1 LAFGRHKFFFREF
14 LSFMSHLRRRK
25 NKVILH
31 IVPFYILLG
40 ALLLISLYIFG
51 TNMPQGLLLTL
62 VGGFIVITLVP
73 IFLLPRR
80 VSVVG
85 PGVVEVLVGV
95 RRVRISGRVAKVLS
109 TRDVILLMD
118 FCPVGWRVSF
128 DYSFYGICFSDV
140 GRVTVVS
147 TLGCSGVW
155 LMIESNGKK
164 YLVCCEEGD
173 REKCHV

>member
-1 LAFGRHKFFFREF
+1 
-14 LSFMSHLRRRK
+14 MSHLRRRK
-25 NKVILH
+25 IKVVLTLSLGYIILG
-31 IVPFYILLG
+31 V
-40 ALLLISLYIFG
+40 LLLVSLYIFG
-51 TNMPQGLLLTL
+51 IIGTDMPQGLLLMFI
-62 VGGFIVITLVP
+62 GFFIVITLIP

-85 PGVVEVLVGV
+85 PGVFEVLVGV
-95 RRVRISGRVAKVLS
+95 RRVRISGRVVKVLS
-109 TRDVILLMD
+109 TRDVILLVD

-147 TLGCSGVW
+147 TPGCSGVW
-155 LMIESNGKK
+155 LMIESDGKK

>member
-1 LAFGRHKFFFREF
+1 
-14 LSFMSHLRRRK
+14 MSHLRRRK
-25 NKVILH
+25 IKVILH
-31 IVPFYILLG
+31 LALGYIILG
-40 ALLLISLYIFG
+40 VALLVSLYTSG
-51 TNMPQGLLLTL
+51 TNTTRGLPLTL
-62 VGGFIVITLVP
+62 VVVPTVLFIVITLIP

-85 PGVVEVLVGV
+85 PGVFEVLVGM

-147 TLGCSGVW
+147 TPGCSGVW
-155 LMIESNGKK
+155 LMIESDGRK
-164 YLVCCEEGD
+164 YFVCCEEGD

>member
-1 LAFGRHKFFFREF
+1 
-14 LSFMSHLRRRK
+14 MSHLRRRK
-25 NKVILH
+25 IKVVLTLSLGYIILG
-31 IVPFYILLG
+31 VPLLF
-40 ALLLISLYIFG
+40 SLYIFG
-51 TNMPQGLLLTL
+51 INMPQGLLLMF
-62 VGGFIVITLVP
+62 VGGFIVIILIP

-85 PGVVEVLVGV
+85 PGVFEVLVGV
-95 RRVRISGRVAKVLS
+95 RRVRISGRVVKVLS

-147 TLGCSGVW
+147 TPGCSGVW
-155 LMIESNGKK
+155 LMIESDGKK
-164 YLVCCEEGD
+164 YFVCCEEGD

>member
-1 LAFGRHKFFFREF
+1 
-14 LSFMSHLRRRK
+14 MSHLRRRK
-25 NKVILH
+25 IKVILH
-31 IVPFYILLG
+31 LALGYIILG
-40 ALLLISLYIFG
+40 VALLVSLYTSG
-51 TNMPQGLLLTL
+51 TNTTRGLPLTL
-62 VGGFIVITLVP
+62 VVVPTVLFIVITLIP

-85 PGVVEVLVGV
+85 PGVFEVLVGM

-147 TLGCSGVW
+147 TPGCSGVW
-155 LMIESNGKK
+155 LMIESDGRK
-164 YLVCCEEGD
+164 YFVCCEERD

>member
-1 LAFGRHKFFFREF
+1 
-14 LSFMSHLRRRK
+14 MSHLRRRK
-25 NKVILH
+25 IKAILPL
-31 IVPFYILLG
+31 VLGYIILG
-40 ALLLISLYIFG
+40 VALLVSLYTSG
-51 TNMPQGLLLTL
+51 TNTTRGLPLTL
-62 VGGFIVITLVP
+62 VVVPTVLFIVITLIP

-80 VSVVG
+80 VSMVG
-85 PGVVEVLVGV
+85 PGVFEVLVGV
-95 RRVRISGRVAKVLS
+95 RRVRISGRVVKVLS

-140 GRVTVVS
+140 GRVAVVS
-147 TLGCSGVW
+147 TPGCSGVW
-155 LMIESNGKK
+155 LMIESDGKK

>member
-1 LAFGRHKFFFREF
+1 
-14 LSFMSHLRRRK
+14 MSMRK
-25 NKVILH
+25 RKIKVILDLSLG
-31 IVPFYILLG
+31 YIILG
-40 ALLLISLYIFG
+40 VLVLVSLYIFG
-51 TNMPQGLLLTL
+51 TNMPRNLLLMYI
-62 VGGFIVITLVP
+62 VFFIVITLIP

-80 VSVVG
+80 ASVVG
-85 PGVVEVLVGV
+85 PGIFEVLVGV
-95 RRVRISGRVAKVLS
+95 RRVRISGRVVKVLS

-155 LMIESNGKK
+155 LMIESDGKK

>member
-1 LAFGRHKFFFREF
+1 
-14 LSFMSHLRRRK
+14 MSHLRRRK
-25 NKVILH
+25 IMAILPLVFGY
-31 IVPFYILLG
+31 IILGVPLLV
-40 ALLLISLYIFG
+40 SLYIFG
-51 TNMPQGLLLTL
+51 TDMPRDLLLTL
-62 VGGFIVITLVP
+62 VGVTIVLFIVITLVP
-73 IFLLPRR
+73 MFLLPRR

-85 PGVVEVLVGV
+85 PGVFEVLVGV
-95 RRVRISGRVAKVLS
+95 RRVRISGRVVKVLS
-109 TRDVILLMD
+109 TRDVVLLMD

-155 LMIESNGKK
+155 LMIESDGRK
-164 YLVCCEEGD
+164 YFVCCEEGD

>member
-1 LAFGRHKFFFREF
+1 
-14 LSFMSHLRRRK
+14 MSHLRRRK
-25 NKVILH
+25 IKVILH
-31 IVPFYILLG
+31 IVPFYILLV
-40 ALLLISLYIFG
+40 ALLLVSLYMFG
-51 TNMPQGLLLTL
+51 TDVPRGLLLTL
-62 VGGFIVITLVP
+62 VGAFIVMTFII

-80 VSVVG
+80 ASVVG
-85 PGVVEVLVGV
+85 PGVFEVLVGV

-109 TRDVILLMD
+109 TRDVVLLMD

-155 LMIESNGKK
+155 LMIESDGKK
-164 YLVCCEEGD
+164 YFVCCEEGD

>member
-1 LAFGRHKFFFREF
+1 
-14 LSFMSHLRRRK
+14 MSHLRRRK
-25 NKVILH
+25 IKVILQLALGY
-31 IVPFYILLG
+31 IVLG
-40 ALLLISLYIFG
+40 VALLVGLYTSG
-51 TNMPQGLLLTL
+51 TNMTRGLPLTL
-62 VGGFIVITLVP
+62 VVVPTVLFIVVTLIP

-85 PGVVEVLVGV
+85 PGVFEVLVGV
-95 RRVRISGRVAKVLS
+95 RRVRISGRVVKVLS
-109 TRDVILLMD
+109 TRDVVLLID

-128 DYSFYGICFSDV
+128 DYSFYGICSSDV

-147 TLGCSGVW
+147 TPGCSGMW
-155 LMIESNGKK
+155 LMIESDGRK

>member
-1 LAFGRHKFFFREF
+1 
-14 LSFMSHLRRRK
+14 MSHLRRRK
-25 NKVILH
+25 TKVILH
-31 IVPFYILLG
+31 IVPVYILLVT
-40 ALLLISLYIFG
+40 LLLVSLYIFG

-62 VGGFIVITLVP
+62 VGSFIVITFIP

-85 PGVVEVLVGV
+85 PGVFEVLVGV

-147 TLGCSGVW
+147 TLGCSGTW
-155 LMIESNGKK
+155 LMIESDGRK
-164 YLVCCEEGD
+164 YFVCCEEGD

>member
-1 LAFGRHKFFFREF
+1 
-14 LSFMSHLRRRK
+14 MSHLRRRRT
-25 NKVILH
+25 KVILH
-31 IVPFYILLG
+31 IVPVYILLV
-40 ALLLISLYIFG
+40 ALLLVNLYIFG
-51 TNMPQGLLLTL
+51 TDMPQGPLLML
-62 VGGFIVITLVP
+62 VGGFIVITLIP
-73 IFLLPRR
+73 IFLMPRR

-85 PGVVEVLVGV
+85 PGVFEVLVGV

-155 LMIESNGKK
+155 LMIESDGKK

>member
-1 LAFGRHKFFFREF
+1 
-14 LSFMSHLRRRK
+14 MSYLRRRK
-25 NKVILH
+25 IKVILH
-31 IVPFYILLG
+31 LVLGYIILG
-40 ALLLISLYIFG
+40 VALLVSLYTSG
-51 TNMPQGLLLTL
+51 TNTTRGLPLTL
-62 VGGFIVITLVP
+62 VVVPTVLFIVITLIP

-80 VSVVG
+80 ASVVG

-155 LMIESNGKK
+155 LMIESDGRK
-164 YLVCCEEGD
+164 YFVCCEEGD

>member
-1 LAFGRHKFFFREF
+1 
-14 LSFMSHLRRRK
+14 MSMRK
-25 NKVILH
+25 RKIKVILDLSLG
-31 IVPFYILLG
+31 YIILG
-40 ALLLISLYIFG
+40 VLVLVSLYIFG
-51 TNMPQGLLLTL
+51 TNMPRNLLLMYI
-62 VGGFIVITLVP
+62 VFFIVITLIP

-80 VSVVG
+80 ASVVG
-85 PGVVEVLVGV
+85 PGIFEVLVGV

-155 LMIESNGKK
+155 LMIESDGKK

>member
-1 LAFGRHKFFFREF
+1 
-14 LSFMSHLRRRK
+14 MSMRK
-25 NKVILH
+25 RKIKVILALSLG
-31 IVPFYILLG
+31 YIILGVTLLF
-40 ALLLISLYIFG
+40 SLYIFG
-51 TNMPQGLLLTL
+51 ANMPRNLLLMYIVLFIITTL
-62 VGGFIVITLVP
+62 IP

-85 PGVVEVLVGV
+85 PGVFEVLVGV

-109 TRDVILLMD
+109 TRDVIMLMD

-147 TLGCSGVW
+147 TPGCSGMW
-155 LMIESNGKK
+155 LMIESDGRK
-164 YLVCCEEGD
+164 YFVCCEERD

>member
-1 LAFGRHKFFFREF
+1 
-14 LSFMSHLRRRK
+14 MSHLRRRRT
-25 NKVILH
+25 KVILH
-31 IVPFYILLG
+31 IVPVYILLV
-40 ALLLISLYIFG
+40 ALLLVNLYIFG
-51 TNMPQGLLLTL
+51 TDMPQGPLLML
-62 VGGFIVITLVP
+62 VGGFIVITLIP
-73 IFLLPRR
+73 IFLMPRR

-85 PGVVEVLVGV
+85 PGVFEVLVGV

-147 TLGCSGVW
+147 TLGCSGMW
-155 LMIESNGKK
+155 LMIESDGKK

>member
-1 LAFGRHKFFFREF
+1 
-14 LSFMSHLRRRK
+14 MSHLRRRK
-25 NKVILH
+25 IKVVLTLSLVYIILG
-31 IVPFYILLG
+31 V
-40 ALLLISLYIFG
+40 LLLVSLYIFSIIG
-51 TNMPQGLLLTL
+51 INMPQGLLLMF
-62 VGGFIVITLVP
+62 VGFLIVITLIP

-85 PGVVEVLVGV
+85 PGVFEVLVGV
-95 RRVRISGRVAKVLS
+95 RRVRISGRVVKVLS
-109 TRDVILLMD
+109 TRDVILLVD

-147 TLGCSGVW
+147 TPGCSGVW
-155 LMIESNGKK
+155 LMIESDGKK

>member
-1 LAFGRHKFFFREF
+1 
-14 LSFMSHLRRRK
+14 MSLRRRK
-25 NKVILH
+25 IKAILPLVFGYVILG
-31 IVPFYILLG
+31 VPLLV
-40 ALLLISLYIFG
+40 SLYIFG
-51 TNMPQGLLLTL
+51 TNMPRDLLLTL
-62 VGGFIVITLVP
+62 VGVTILLSIVLSLAP

-80 VSVVG
+80 VSMVG
-85 PGVVEVLVGV
+85 PGVFEVLVGV

-109 TRDVILLMD
+109 TRDVFLLVD

-147 TLGCSGVW
+147 TPGCSGMW
-155 LMIESNGKK
+155 LMIESDGKK
-164 YLVCCEEGD
+164 YFVCCEEGD

>member
-1 LAFGRHKFFFREF
+1 
-14 LSFMSHLRRRK
+14 MRK
-25 NKVILH
+25 RKIKVILDLSLG
-31 IVPFYILLG
+31 YIILG
-40 ALLLISLYIFG
+40 VLVLVSLYIFG
-51 TNMPQGLLLTL
+51 TNMPRNLLLMYI
-62 VGGFIVITLVP
+62 VFFIVITLIP

-80 VSVVG
+80 ASVVG
-85 PGVVEVLVGV
+85 PGIFEVLVGV

-155 LMIESNGKK
+155 LMIESDGKK

>member
-1 LAFGRHKFFFREF
+1 
-14 LSFMSHLRRRK
+14 MSHLRRRK
-25 NKVILH
+25 IKAILPL
-31 IVPFYILLG
+31 VLGYIILGVGLLV
-40 ALLLISLYIFG
+40 SLYTSG
-51 TNMPQGLLLTL
+51 TNTTRGLPLTL
-62 VGGFIVITLVP
+62 VVVPTVLFIVITLIP

-85 PGVVEVLVGV
+85 PGVFEVLVGV
-95 RRVRISGRVAKVLS
+95 RRVRISGRVVKVLS

-147 TLGCSGVW
+147 TPGCSGVW
-155 LMIESNGKK
+155 LMIESDGKK
-164 YLVCCEEGD
+164 YLICCEEGD

>member
-1 LAFGRHKFFFREF
+1 
-14 LSFMSHLRRRK
+14 MSHLRRRK
-25 NKVILH
+25 IKVILLLASL
-31 IVPFYILLG
+31 YILLG
-40 ALLLISLYIFG
+40 VPLLVSLFIFG

-62 VGGFIVITLVP
+62 VGATIVLFIVITLIP

-80 VSVVG
+80 VSMVG
-85 PGVVEVLVGV
+85 PGVFEVLVGM
-95 RRVRISGRVAKVLS
+95 RRVKISGRVAKVLS

-155 LMIESNGKK
+155 LMIESDGTK

>member
-1 LAFGRHKFFFREF
+1 
-14 LSFMSHLRRRK
+14 MSHLRRRK
-25 NKVILH
+25 IKVVLH

-40 ALLLISLYIFG
+40 ALLLISLYMFG
-51 TNMPQGLLLTL
+51 THVPRGLLLTL
-62 VGGFIVITLVP
+62 VGGFIAMTFI
-73 IFLLPRR
+73 IILLFPRR

-85 PGVVEVLVGV
+85 PGVFEVLVGV

-118 FCPVGWRVSF
+118 SCPVGWRVSF

-155 LMIESNGKK
+155 LMIESDGKK

-173 REKCHV
+173 RKKCHV

>member
-1 LAFGRHKFFFREF
+1 
-14 LSFMSHLRRRK
+14 MSYLRRRK
-25 NKVILH
+25 IKAILPLVLGYVILG
-31 IVPFYILLG
+31 V
-40 ALLLISLYIFG
+40 ALLVSLFIFG
-51 TNMPQGLLLTL
+51 TNMPRNLLLTL
-62 VGGFIVITLVP
+62 VGGFIVITLLP
-73 IFLLPRR
+73 IFLMPRR

-85 PGVVEVLVGV
+85 PGVFEVLVGV

-109 TRDVILLMD
+109 TRDVVLLMD

-147 TLGCSGVW
+147 TPGCSGVW
-155 LMIESNGKK
+155 LMMESDGRK
-164 YLVCCEEGD
+164 YFVCCEEGD

>member
-1 LAFGRHKFFFREF
+1 
-14 LSFMSHLRRRK
+14 MSYLRRRK
-25 NKVILH
+25 IKAILPLVLGYVILG
-31 IVPFYILLG
+31 V
-40 ALLLISLYIFG
+40 ALLVSLYLFG
-51 TNMPQGLLLTL
+51 TNMPRNLLLTL
-62 VGGFIVITLVP
+62 VGGFIVITLVITLIP
-73 IFLLPRR
+73 IFLMPRR
-80 VSVVG
+80 ASVVG
-85 PGVVEVLVGV
+85 PGIFEVLVGV

-147 TLGCSGVW
+147 TLGCSGTW
-155 LMIESNGKK
+155 LMIESDGRK
-164 YLVCCEEGD
+164 YFVCCEEGD

>member
-1 LAFGRHKFFFREF
+1 
-14 LSFMSHLRRRK
+14 MSMRK
-25 NKVILH
+25 RKIKVILH
-31 IVPFYILLG
+31 IVPVYILLV
-40 ALLLISLYIFG
+40 ALLLVSLYIFG

-62 VGGFIVITLVP
+62 VGGFIVITLIP
-73 IFLLPRR
+73 FFLLPRR

-85 PGVVEVLVGV
+85 PGVFEVLVGV
-95 RRVRISGRVAKVLS
+95 RRVRISGRVVKVLS
-109 TRDVILLMD
+109 TRDVVLLMD

-155 LMIESNGKK
+155 LMIESDGRK
-164 YLVCCEEGD
+164 YFVCCEEGD

>member
-1 LAFGRHKFFFREF
+1 
-14 LSFMSHLRRRK
+14 MSMRK
-25 NKVILH
+25 RKIKVILALSLG
-31 IVPFYILLG
+31 YIILGVTLLS
-40 ALLLISLYIFG
+40 SLYIFG
-51 TNMPQGLLLTL
+51 TNMPRNLLLMHIIL
-62 VGGFIVITLVP
+62 FIVITLIP

-80 VSVVG
+80 ASVVG
-85 PGVVEVLVGV
+85 PGVFEVLVGV

-155 LMIESNGKK
+155 LMIESDGKK
-164 YLVCCEEGD
+164 YFVCCEEGD

>member
-1 LAFGRHKFFFREF
+1 
-14 LSFMSHLRRRK
+14 MSHLRRRK
-25 NKVILH
+25 IKVVLTLSLVYIILG
-31 IVPFYILLG
+31 V
-40 ALLLISLYIFG
+40 LLLVSLYIFSIIG
-51 TNMPQGLLLTL
+51 TNMPQGLLLMF
-62 VGGFIVITLVP
+62 VGFFIVITLIP

-85 PGVVEVLVGV
+85 PGVFEVLVGV
-95 RRVRISGRVAKVLS
+95 RRVRISGRVVKVLS
-109 TRDVILLMD
+109 TRDVILLVD

-147 TLGCSGVW
+147 TPGCSGVW
-155 LMIESNGKK
+155 LMIESDGKK
-164 YLVCCEEGD
+164 YFVCCEEGD

>member
-1 LAFGRHKFFFREF
+1 
-14 LSFMSHLRRRK
+14 MSMRK
-25 NKVILH
+25 RKIKVILDLSLG
-31 IVPFYILLG
+31 YIILG
-40 ALLLISLYIFG
+40 VLVLVSLYIFG
-51 TNMPQGLLLTL
+51 TNMPRNLLLMYI
-62 VGGFIVITLVP
+62 VFFIVITLIP

-80 VSVVG
+80 ASVVG
-85 PGVVEVLVGV
+85 PGIFEVLVGV

-155 LMIESNGKK
+155 LMIESDGKK
-164 YLVCCEEGD
+164 YFVCCEEGD

>member
-1 LAFGRHKFFFREF
+1 
-14 LSFMSHLRRRK
+14 LRRRK
-25 NKVILH
+25 IKVILLLASL
-31 IVPFYILLG
+31 YILLG
-40 ALLLISLYIFG
+40 VPLLASLYIFG

-62 VGGFIVITLVP
+62 VGATIVLFIVITLIP
-73 IFLLPRR
+73 IFLMPQR

-85 PGVVEVLVGV
+85 PGIFEVLVGV
-95 RRVRISGRVAKVLS
+95 RRVRISGRVVKVLS

-155 LMIESNGKK
+155 LMIESDGKK

>member
-1 LAFGRHKFFFREF
+1 
-14 LSFMSHLRRRK
+14 M
-25 NKVILH
+25 
-31 IVPFYILLG
+31 
-40 ALLLISLYIFG
+40 
-51 TNMPQGLLLTL
+51 
-62 VGGFIVITLVP
+62 
-73 IFLLPRR
+73 PRR

-95 RRVRISGRVAKVLS
+95 RRVRISGRVVKVLS
-109 TRDVILLMD
+109 TRDVVMLVD

-147 TLGCSGVW
+147 TLGCSGTW
-155 LMIESNGKK
+155 LMIESDGRK
-164 YLVCCEEGD
+164 YFVCCEEGD

>member
-1 LAFGRHKFFFREF
+1 MTR
-14 LSFMSHLRRRK
+14 
-25 NKVILH
+25 
-31 IVPFYILLG
+31 
-40 ALLLISLYIFG
+40 
-51 TNMPQGLLLTL
+51 GLPLTL
-62 VGGFIVITLVP
+62 VVVPTVLFIVITLIP

-85 PGVVEVLVGV
+85 PGVFEVLVGV

-109 TRDVILLMD
+109 TRDVVLLMD

-128 DYSFYGICFSDV
+128 DYSFYGICFSDA

-155 LMIESNGKK
+155 LMIESDGRK

>member
-1 LAFGRHKFFFREF
+1 
-14 LSFMSHLRRRK
+14 MSHLRRRK
-25 NKVILH
+25 IKVILH
-31 IVPFYILLG
+31 LALGYIILG
-40 ALLLISLYIFG
+40 VALLVSLYTSG
-51 TNMPQGLLLTL
+51 TNTTRGLPLTL
-62 VGGFIVITLVP
+62 VVVPTVLFIVITLIP

-85 PGVVEVLVGV
+85 PGVFEVLVGV

-147 TLGCSGVW
+147 TPGCSGVW
-155 LMIESNGKK
+155 LMIESDGRK
-164 YLVCCEEGD
+164 YFVCCEEGD